1 MRIKGLAWRAAWF
14 VSIWAGRITFE
25 RPGVVQSPT
34 WWLVSRLYPWLKVGY
49 IYIYTYNLLTKWDE
63 PPSMNSSTIWPLI
76 YPRDLIFSWHW
87 EVAIDGYSH
96 SHLKKLQRNGIW
108 GIFLVYDEGNMCWH
122 GSPCFCNSKMFQR
135 FGMSQN
141 FAAVHFCTF
150 GSRSIAISTSI
161 GMCFRASMW
170 ARGSSWT

>member
-1 MRIKGLAWRAAWF
+1 
-14 VSIWAGRITFE
+14 
-25 RPGVVQSPT
+25 
-34 WWLVSRLYPWLKVGY
+34 
-49 IYIYTYNLLTKWDE
+49 
-63 PPSMNSSTIWPLI
+63 MNSSTIWPLI

-170 ARGSSWT
+170 ARGSSWTFVCVTPSPADAFKRSYGLNAYLPVDTAGSICLSLFM